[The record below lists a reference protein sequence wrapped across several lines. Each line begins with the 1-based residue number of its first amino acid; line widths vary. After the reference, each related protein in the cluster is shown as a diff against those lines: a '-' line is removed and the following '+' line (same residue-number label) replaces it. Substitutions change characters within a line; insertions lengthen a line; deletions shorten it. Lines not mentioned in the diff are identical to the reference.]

1 MPLIPPWRATQFV
14 HCCDCCD
21 LFRSSPFDRVP
32 EFHLAADGVVADIR
46 DDSLAF
52 LARHARHGLETL
64 RPTGMPPLR
73 TGPIDDPMTSTTWEV
88 SNGRDIRLVQSWRT
102 SVRDALRYR
111 IVSGR
116 LVTGPASVE
125 ISGDDIRD
133 DVDRALHP
141 GVAPDRKLD
150 AFVEL
155 FKAVTWDLDPMT
167 LEIAY
172 DVPAD
177 STSCVARLPRW
188 ALDRLAVS
196 AREIFDHAD
205 AARIARRLGE
215 SATDCGAFTVLL
227 RQNVRIE

>member
-1 MPLIPPWRATQFV
+1 MHCRDCGDLCRPSPLDRA
-14 HCCDCCD
+14 
-21 LFRSSPFDRVP
+21 P
-32 EFHLAADGVVADIR
+32 EFRLTADGLVAGMR
-46 DDSLAF
+46 DDSSVF
-52 LARHARHGLETL
+52 FTRHVRHGLETL
-64 RPTGMPPLR
+64 RATGMPPLR
-73 TGPIDDPMTSTTWEV
+73 TGSIVDPMTSTTWEV
-88 SNGRDIRLVQSWRT
+88 SNGRDIRLVRSWRT
-102 SVRDALRYR
+102 SVRDPLRYR

-125 ISGDDIRD
+125 IAGDDIRD

-155 FKAVTWDLDPMT
+155 FQAVTWALDPRA
-167 LEIAY
+167 LEIVY
-172 DVPAD
+172 DVPSD
-177 STSCVARLPRW
+177 STASVAKLPRW
-188 ALDRLAVS
+188 ALDRLAVC

-205 AARIARRLGE
+205 VARIACRLVE